1 MPVKSSVTYLNHM
14 GDDLFVVNRART
26 SFDRKSEWEF
36 KGFDDFASEDAFEA
50 FVGATYATVQ
60 GGHTPADFMSALYLS
75 DRDKSLIR
83 FLYRGLPT
91 KEFEAL
97 LARIVS
103 CTSPQEAF
111 TLFTQIKKIS
121 THFKPFTHPQI
132 SLHIEA
138 PLAVYNQLRTHEIG
152 LTVSSVSY
160 RYIQPSDWYSPDTF
174 RAAVKD
180 VKQGSGGE
188 VAIPEDVRQVFEES
202 ITRSFEDY
210 GYLTKEGGLC
220 NEQARMV
227 LPSATMTTWD
237 WTGSLYA
244 FANVCK
250 QRLDP
255 HAQRETQEVAEQI
268 AEIIRPLFPFCW
280 PVLMGENV

>member
-26 SFDRKSEWEF
+26 SFDRKSEWEAKPLEF
-36 KGFDDFASEDAFEA
+36 FDSEAAFDAFANAVNATIRGGRGFDDFM
-50 FVGATYATVQ
+50 T
-60 GGHTPADFMSALYLS
+60 ALYLS
-75 DRDKSLIR
+75 DRDKALIR

-91 KEFEAL
+91 GEFDAL
-97 LARIVS
+97 LERMEEKLS
-103 CTSPQEAF
+103 RQEAF
-111 TLFTQIKKIS
+111 AIYTQIRKIS

-132 SLHIEA
+132 TLHLEA

-160 RYIQPSDWYSPDTF
+160 RYIKPSDWYSPDTF

-188 VAIPEDVRQVFEES
+188 VALPEDVRHVYEES

-210 GYLTKEGGLC
+210 AYLTGEGGLC

-244 FANVCK
+244 FSRVCT

-268 AEIIRPLFPFCW
+268 AKIIRPLFPFCW